1 MFGECK
7 KRTTITKSNKSKT
20 MEVNRDILGKLLSIS
35 IRKGRV
41 VDFEKAL
48 EYPLSTVPLNIPN
61 ADGTMRK
68 TNKSELA
75 KVILGNATNEV
86 STESTLENTVYIVDL
101 ISLIRTLRYIP
112 ETFEDLIFR
121 VLKTIP
127 PGYKRVDIASDSY
140 HSNSIKSSEREK
152 RGSAGKILLKSSKSK
167 LPRDF
172 NKFLSN
178 SENKRKMVSIMFDVM
193 EQERCKVLL
202 SVKNKQTY
210 ISR

>member
-140 HSNSIKSSEREK
+140 HSNSIKSSKREK

-167 LPRDF
+167 IPRDF